1 MVLVVSINIFKDF
14 YIDVSLLFQFLFQY
28 CKFVVIVFVVK
39 HNGLGC
45 CDVVLNREEFF
56 NATALK
62 SSKRSEP
69 PIEPYGPQLYRKS
82 LNIYT
87 GEISTKKF
95 VFFQKCM

>member
-1 MVLVVSINIFKDF
+1 MSLFFFNLYVFK
-14 YIDVSLLFQFLFQY
+14 Y
-28 CKFVVIVFVVK
+28 CEFVVIVFVVK

-56 NATALK
+56 NATVLK

-87 GEISTKKF
+87 GEISTKYL
-95 VFFQKCM
+95 FFSKMHVKEDLF